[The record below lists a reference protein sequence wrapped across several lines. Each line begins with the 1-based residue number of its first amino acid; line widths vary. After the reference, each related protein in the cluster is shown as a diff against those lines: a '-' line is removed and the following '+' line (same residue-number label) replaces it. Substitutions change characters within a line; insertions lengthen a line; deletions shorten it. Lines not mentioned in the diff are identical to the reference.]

1 MKLLFV
7 NELGPDYKNENI
19 YEFIFGN
26 TVEEMWG
33 EDWDSIPAHGKPG
46 PPEIEFIQKVGVLS
60 GKNIKLELVQNS
72 DYFSMEHALDGVI
85 ALGWETYEESYDND
99 EEERLVF
106 HFGEN
111 IKETQNKL
119 YARDIILEFD
129 KILTNA
135 TN

>member
-7 NELGPDYKNENI
+7 NELGRDYKNKNI

-33 EDWDSIPAHGKPG
+33 EDWDATPAHGKLG
-46 PPEIEFIQKVGVLS
+46 PPEIEFIQKVGVLE

-85 ALGWETYEESYDND
+85 ALGWETYEETYEND

-129 KILTNA
+129 KILNNA